1 MKKKLLIIL
10 LCTLSVAAFAQK
22 AKPKA
27 GAKTPG
33 KKTTAPNKNAGIKNA
48 GSTTQ
53 QAANN
58 NAANKPVPPPVQQ
71 QPSVTDTTKKQ
82 AAVPAKPFER
92 PLDGYYKKS
101 NILSAR
107 VTPYANLRE
116 SDVVFS
122 KRLWQEIDVRE
133 KSNTYLAS
141 PKSRL
146 IDVLM
151 DAVMAGEL
159 TAYDPN
165 PTKDDPGGDMFTK
178 PLKPE
183 EAKGRMADSSL
194 VEKRDSLNNVIKSNM
209 VAGEF
214 NPDSI
219 VRFRIKEDWMFD
231 KQRSVFE
238 PRIIGIAP
246 LIKPK
251 ATPGVE
257 LDLQPAFW
265 IYFPEARQVLATKE
279 VVNRDNDATGLSFD
293 DVFMKRLFTAYVVK
307 QSNNKDERIK
317 DYAQGIDRLY
327 ESQRIKKTLMD
338 WELDLWQY

>member
-10 LCTLSVAAFAQK
+10 LCALTVGAFAQK
-22 AKPKA
+22 RPVKKPAAKK
-27 GAKTPG
+27 GANVTTP
-33 KKTTAPNKNAGIKNA
+33 KNAG
-48 GSTTQ
+48 G
-53 QAANN
+53 AANQG
-58 NAANKPVPPPVQQ
+58 AANGGKGAVPPVQ

-82 AAVPAKPFER
+82 AALPAKPFDR
-92 PLDGYYKKS
+92 PLDGYYKKT
-101 NILSAR
+101 NILSAK
-107 VTPYANLRE
+107 VTPYAPLRE

-122 KRLWQEIDVRE
+122 KRLWQEIDLRE
-133 KSNTYLAS
+133 KMNTYMAS

-151 DAVMAGEL
+151 DAIAAGEL

-165 PTKDDPGGDMFTK
+165 PTKEDPGGDGFSK
-178 PLKPE
+178 PLTPG
-183 EAKGRMADSSL
+183 EAKARLADSSL
-194 VEKRDSLNNVIKSNM
+194 VTKVDTAGNVLSSNR

-251 ATPGVE
+251 AGAGME
-257 LDLQPAFW
+257 LDPLPAFW

-279 VVNRDNDATGLSFD
+279 VVNRDNDATGLSYD
-293 DVFMKRLFTAYVVK
+293 DVFMKRIFTAYVVK

-317 DYAQGIDRLY
+317 DYAQGIDKLY

>member
-1 MKKKLLIIL
+1 MKKKLLIIV
-10 LCTLSVAAFAQK
+10 LCVVCVGAFAQK
-22 AKPKA
+22 RTTAKKRTTTNKPA
-27 GAKTPG
+27 AKKPAVSNTSA
-33 KKTTAPNKNAGIKNA
+33 KTTAP
-48 GSTTQ
+48 
-53 QAANN
+53 
-58 NAANKPVPPPVQQ
+58 VV

-82 AAVPAKPFER
+82 AALPAKPFDR
-92 PLDGYYKKS
+92 PLDGYYKKT

-116 SDVVFS
+116 SDVVFA
-122 KRLWQEIDVRE
+122 KRIWEEIDLRE
-133 KSNTYLAS
+133 KMNAYMAS

-146 IDVLM
+146 IDILM
-151 DAVMAGEL
+151 DAIAAGEL
-159 TAYDPN
+159 TAYDPI
-165 PTKDDPGGDMFTK
+165 PTKDDPNGDSFSK

-183 EAKGRMADSSL
+183 EAKAKMTDSAL
-194 VEKRDSLNNVIKSNM
+194 VTKSDTSGNIISTTR

-214 NPDSI
+214 NGDSI
-219 VRFRIKEDWMFD
+219 VRFRIKEDWLFD

-246 LIKPK
+246 MIRPK
-251 ATPGVE
+251 AVAGVE

-279 VVNRDNDATGLSFD
+279 VASRNNDATGLSYD
-293 DVFMKRLFTAYVVK
+293 DVFMKRLFSSYIVK
-307 QSNNKDERIK
+307 QSNDKDERIK

-327 ESQRIKKTLMD
+327 EAQRIKKSLMD

>member
-10 LCTLSVAAFAQK
+10 LCVCC
-22 AKPKA
+22 A
-27 GAKTPG
+27 GAYAQTRKPVKRST
-33 KKTTAPNKNAGIKNA
+33 KKATTAKKP
-48 GSTTQ
+48 STT
-53 QAANN
+53 AANSN
-58 NAANKPVPPPVQQ
+58 TPVP
-71 QPSVTDTTKKQ
+71 QPSVTDTTKK
-82 AAVPAKPFER
+82 AAVLPAKPFDR
-92 PLDGYYKKS
+92 PLDGYYKKT

-116 SDVVFS
+116 ADVVFR
-122 KRLWQEIDVRE
+122 KRVWEEIDLRE
-133 KSNTYLAS
+133 KMNQYMAS

-151 DAVMAGEL
+151 DAIAAGEL
-159 TAYDPN
+159 TAYDPI
-165 PTKDDPGGDMFTK
+165 PTKDDPGGDAFSK

-183 EAKGRMADSSL
+183 EAKARMADSSL
-194 VEKRDSLNNVIKSNM
+194 VTKSDTAGNIISSQR

-246 LIKPK
+246 LIRPK
-251 ATPGVE
+251 VAPGVE
-257 LDLQPAFW
+257 ADLQPAFW

-279 VVNRDNDATGLSFD
+279 VVNRNNDATGLSYD
-293 DVFMKRLFTAYVVK
+293 DVFMKRMFTSYIVK
-307 QSNNKDERIK
+307 QSNDKDERIK

-327 ESQRIKKTLMD
+327 ESQRIKKEMMD